1 MDQAKFLE
9 IANYVTGLKMYPYF
23 DAAGYIVMCMMVRDD
38 SHPQGHA
45 GSTTFSRKQPLACWI
60 SSMLMCFSGSILSNF
75 LVGEGIMA
83 PFKHQKDLLLAT
95 AIWYAI
101 NYSPFDLIY
110 KLCKFPPLRVILSC
124 MKQIQTV
131 DKVHHGVSYTLK
143 KHPGTYVIPCLI
155 GVTKGAGYCYM
166 RVVERFVRGVWTPS
180 SHEILQPS
188 FSSKACLAA
197 SIVFISQHLG
207 YFSAPYAVIYLS
219 VVIFFVYFSI
229 SAQILG
235 IHDPFHP
242 FEKIICTVVFGGL
255 VDAIGGMF
263 SKGDRPAPSADTD
276 GKQKDE

>member
-1 MDQAKFLE
+1 M
-9 IANYVTGLKMYPYF
+9 
-23 DAAGYIVMCMMVRDD
+23 
-38 SHPQGHA
+38 
-45 GSTTFSRKQPLACWI
+45 SRFVLIRNCV
-60 SSMLMCFSGSILSNF
+60 F
-75 LVGEGIMA
+75 LV
-83 PFKHQKDLLLAT
+83 
-95 AIWYAI
+95 
-101 NYSPFDLIY
+101 NS
-110 KLCKFPPLRVILSC
+110 
-124 MKQIQTV
+124 
-131 DKVHHGVSYTLK
+131 
-143 KHPGTYVIPCLI
+143 
-155 GVTKGAGYCYM
+155 
-166 RVVERFVRGVWTPS
+166 
-180 SHEILQPS
+180 
-188 FSSKACLAA
+188 SSKACLAA